1 METQRK
7 DQTISKDRQVWE
19 ITNKKEGKKKKN
31 LKLSKKAQQ
40 SQSYVQTDVTTPT
53 IVGPTMLVVV
63 VSVCT

>member
-19 ITNKKEGKKKKN
+19 ITNKKEGKKKKK
-31 LKLSKKAQQ
+31 LKLSEKTQQ
-40 SQSYVQTDVTTPT
+40 SQSDVQTDATTPT
-53 IVGPTMLVVV
+53 IVGPTMLGVV